1 MQPEN
6 IKKIILVGAL
16 CATVGFIT
24 YDMQYKDN
32 GQQVRSQIG
41 PNIESI
47 KKMHIQKG
55 IQKNLES
62 KKPNM
67 GKPNMGKPNMG
78 KPNMGK
84 PSMGKP
90 NMGKP
95 SMGKPNM
102 GKPNMGKP
110 SMGKP
115 NMGKPNMGK
124 PNMGRQFQSKIVLNN
139 ISGIGAMIIE
149 LGDFTYIHQIL
160 PNSPADNAGLKSGD
174 KIIAIN
180 DKKINE
186 ITFREIIN
194 SIRGESG
201 TTVSLEIERQN
212 GETAALNIER
222 AKLIRQNKIFS

>member
-24 YDMQYKDN
+24 YNMQYKDN

-62 KKPNM
+62 KKPS
-67 GKPNMGKPNMG
+67 
-78 KPNMGK
+78 MGK

-90 NMGKP
+90 SMGKP
-95 SMGKPNM
+95 SMGKPS
-102 GKPNMGKP
+102 MGKP

-115 NMGKPNMGK
+115 SMGKPSK
-124 PNMGRQFQSKIVLNN
+124 GRQFQSKIALNN

-174 KIIAIN
+174 KIISIN
-180 DKKINE
+180 NKNTNE
-186 ITFREIIN
+186 ISFREIIN
-194 SIRGESG
+194 SIRGENG
-201 TTVSLEIERQN
+201 TTVSLEVERQN
-212 GETAALNIER
+212 GDTVALNIER

>member
-24 YDMQYKDN
+24 YNMQYKDN

-62 KKPNM
+62 KKPSM
-67 GKPNMGKPNMG
+67 GKPSKGKPS
-78 KPNMGK
+78 MGK

-90 NMGKP
+90 SMGKP
-95 SMGKPNM
+95 SMGKPS
-102 GKPNMGKP
+102 MGKP

-115 NMGKPNMGK
+115 SMGKPSMGK
-124 PNMGRQFQSKIVLNN
+124 PSMGKPSKGRQFQSKIALNN

-174 KIIAIN
+174 KIISIN
-180 DKKINE
+180 NKNTNE
-186 ITFREIIN
+186 ISFREIIN
-194 SIRGESG
+194 SIRGENG
-201 TTVSLEIERQN
+201 TTVSLEVERQN
-212 GETAALNIER
+212 GDTVALNIER

>member
-24 YDMQYKDN
+24 YNMQYKDN

-62 KKPNM
+62 KKPS
-67 GKPNMGKPNMG
+67 
-78 KPNMGK
+78 MGK

-90 NMGKP
+90 SMGKP
-95 SMGKPNM
+95 SK
-102 GKPNMGKP
+102 
-110 SMGKP
+110 
-115 NMGKPNMGK
+115 
-124 PNMGRQFQSKIVLNN
+124 GRQFQSKIALNN

-174 KIIAIN
+174 KIISIN
-180 DKKINE
+180 NKNTNE
-186 ITFREIIN
+186 ISFREIIN
-194 SIRGESG
+194 SIRGENG
-201 TTVSLEIERQN
+201 TTVSLEVERQN
-212 GETAALNIER
+212 GDTVALNIER